1 MLSADQTG
9 ASTPGNGRVSMSER
23 LPGGAMPS
31 YDEIFQ
37 AIRDAGPSNTAKT
50 RAVERMLRNATAGPP
65 FRGRDH
71 PA

>member
-1 MLSADQTG
+1 
-9 ASTPGNGRVSMSER
+9 MSER

-50 RAVERMLRNATAGPP
+50 RAVERMLRNATAGLPY
-65 FRGRDH
+65 RGRDR